1 MRKTRGP
8 ERMRRQGNRTSS
20 RCTELGKETAH
31 QPDLH
36 YVEGWRVIA
45 EANRN
50 FGYDV
55 WDRRRGSASI
65 DPLPV
70 ARRLWLESNDATV
83 EPEIGTVS
91 NQSHLSTT

>member
-55 WDRRRGSASI
+55 WSGAQHRSPPRGASLVVRKQRRNR
-65 DPLPV
+65 
-70 ARRLWLESNDATV
+70 
-83 EPEIGTVS
+83 
-91 NQSHLSTT
+91 

>member
-8 ERMRRQGNRTSS
+8 ERMRQQGNRTSS

-36 YVEGWRVIA
+36 YVGGWRVIA

-55 WDRRRGSASI
+55 WERNI

>member
-1 MRKTRGP
+1 
-8 ERMRRQGNRTSS
+8 MRRQGNRTSS

-55 WDRRRGSASI
+55 WDAQHRSPPRGASLVVRKQRRNR
-65 DPLPV
+65 
-70 ARRLWLESNDATV
+70 
-83 EPEIGTVS
+83 
-91 NQSHLSTT
+91 